1 MLPQFMVVTVGNGD
15 PCDGKL
21 FDPAMCSVTFT
32 EKIIKAKGRRKKK
45 KYTEVERQ
53 HLDEQTSVFS
63 GKKGTQFIFLM
74 FAYKHL

>member
-45 KYTEVERQ
+45 NTLK
-53 HLDEQTSVFS
+53 
-63 GKKGTQFIFLM
+63 
-74 FAYKHL
+74 

>member
-15 PCDGKL
+15 PCGAKL

-32 EKIIKAKGRRKKK
+32 EKIIKAKGRTKKK